1 MVSSSRALLLPSQ
14 VAVHGLGVFAKAHSL
29 QKPQALQGYRIH
41 RPQQGRFL
49 VDTLAEVGDEGT
61 SQAYGH
67 LKGADSGP

>member
-1 MVSSSRALLLPSQ
+1 MALASLPRPTAFKSLKPCRDT
-14 VAVHGLGVFAKAHSL
+14 ASIDRSKGV
-29 QKPQALQGYRIH
+29 
-41 RPQQGRFL
+41 FL